1 MERTR
6 GLLIASALVA
16 VAVYALMWIGYRS
29 GWPWLVSFGDAG
41 LDPAFRFGTEHPAW
55 VTAWNVFCTVLGP
68 YSFRAV
74 FAVFIV
80 VALIR
85 RHFRPAVF
93 ALLSVELSGLVTQL
107 AKLASDRPRP
117 PTALVYASWTSFP
130 SGHALGVMVC
140 VPALLALVW
149 PLLRG
154 AWRGWAVAA
163 GALVIVAIGVG
174 RVVLNV
180 HHPSDVVAGWA
191 LGYAFFVVCL
201 LLAPPYPDVRA
212 RGEIPEV
219 RGIAT

>member
-29 GWPWLVSFGDAG
+29 GWPWLVSFDDAG

-107 AKLASDRPRP
+107 AKLAS
-117 PTALVYASWTSFP
+117 T
-130 SGHALGVMVC
+130 
-140 VPALLALVW
+140 
-149 PLLRG
+149 
-154 AWRGWAVAA
+154 
-163 GALVIVAIGVG
+163 
-174 RVVLNV
+174 
-180 HHPSDVVAGWA
+180 
-191 LGYAFFVVCL
+191 
-201 LLAPPYPDVRA
+201 VRA
-212 RGEIPEV
+212 RPPRSCTR
-219 RGIAT
+219 RGRRFRPVMRSG